1 MQIKIFSAKDAL
13 LAEGVLDNSFTIE
26 PSVLRKAGGTFTA
39 RLSVPIR
46 DIAGYFHPG
55 TTNGPVAKLDWSIAF
70 DGHSSRNFPA
80 LCFFSQSGENRFTI
94 FFDDLVDDFT
104 CSAKMNQATASYDIE
119 WTFAVPPRP
128 SAVTMY
134 LDTRGGHWTRAFARV
149 MRALRPNGLPKFP
162 KDAFKPVYCTWY
174 AAHAWL
180 TNDFLDENARL
191 AAELGCGTFIVDD
204 GWCYDELK
212 RVTPETIGPWYDDIG
227 DWELSTKKLPDFR
240 SHVRKAQALGL
251 RYLLWVAPYFCF
263 KNSRF
268 YQSLPPAKRDIACSY
283 GTFVYDV
290 TDKRLNRSV
299 LGRMR
304 RIVRD
309 LGLDGL
315 KVDFLDIIQGNPDK
329 PIGRHSAEFI
339 RKLAEAIR
347 EEAGPD
353 ALIEFRQ
360 RYATPQMLDY
370 ATQFRA
376 GDAPFDYLVNLARL
390 AAIRVLLGAGV
401 PIHADPLYWAK
412 DEGDVT
418 VARHMIASLSAVP
431 MLSMDL
437 RELPEAHRRIV
448 AHYLEFYRAHL
459 DVFSKGRWEMR
470 FAGSQPTWM
479 SVTRGKT
486 RIVILVDAFHLDEAI
501 DGFTGNCH
509 LLNLSDRPVQCREAF
524 NACGEAVANGFIP
537 CGGRGLS
544 SASLLRGRVPSLS
557 R

>member
-1 MQIKIFSAKDAL
+1 MTIKIFSDKDIVL
-13 LAEGVLDNSFTIE
+13 GEGSLDKPFVVQAST
-26 PSVLRKAGGTFTA
+26 LRRAGGKFTA
-39 RLSVPIR
+39 RFSVPIR
-46 DIAGYFHPG
+46 DIAGYFHPA
-55 TTNGPVAKLDWSIAF
+55 TTNGPVAKLEWNISF
-70 DGHSSRNFPA
+70 DGHASRNFPA

-104 CSAKMNQATASYDIE
+104 CNARMNQAAATYDIE
-119 WTFAVPPRP
+119 WTFARPTVRGNVPAP
-128 SAVTMY
+128 VTAY
-134 LDTRGGHWTRAFARV
+134 LDTRGGHWTRAFARA
-149 MRALRPNGLPKFP
+149 MRVLRPNGLPKFP
-162 KDAFKPVYCTWY
+162 KDAWKPVYCTWY

-180 TNDFLDENARL
+180 TNDFLDENARI

-227 DWELSTKKLPDFR
+227 DWEPSEKKLPDFR
-240 SHVRKAQALGL
+240 AHVRKAQALGL

-263 KNSRF
+263 KNSHF
-268 YQSLPPAKRDIACSY
+268 YKSLPPGKRDIPCSY
-283 GTFVYDV
+283 GTFVYDIA
-290 TDKRLNRSV
+290 DNRLNRSV

-304 RIVRD
+304 RLVRD

-315 KVDFLDIIQGNPDK
+315 KVDFLDIIPGNPGK
-329 PIGRHSAEFI
+329 PMGRHSAEFI
-339 RKLAEAIR
+339 RQLAEVVR
-347 EEAGPD
+347 DEAGPD

-376 GDAPFDYLVNLARL
+376 GDAPFDYLVNLSRL
-390 AAIRVLLGAGV
+390 AAIRVLLGDGV

-418 VARHMIASLSAVP
+418 VARHMIASLAAVP

-437 RELPEAHRRIV
+437 RELTDAHRRVV
-448 AHYLEFYRAHL
+448 ANYLGFYREHL

-470 FAGSQPTWM
+470 FTGSMPSWL

-486 RIVILVDAFHLDEAI
+486 RVVIVVDAFHLDEAVA
-501 DGFTGNCH
+501 GFGGVCH
-509 LLNLSDRPVQCREAF
+509 VLNLSDRPIQCREAF
-524 NACGEAVANGFIP
+524 NPRGEAIDGGLVP
-537 CGGRGLS
+537 CGGRGVVLP
-544 SASLLRGRVPSLS
+544 GR
-557 R
+557 

>member
-1 MQIKIFSAKDAL
+1 MIIKIFSDQNTVLCEGAL
-13 LAEGVLDNSFTIE
+13 DRPFVVQS
-26 PSVLRKAGGTFTA
+26 SVLRRAGGKFTA
-39 RLSVPIR
+39 RFSVPIR
-46 DIAGYFHPG
+46 DIAGYFHPAS
-55 TTNGPVAKLDWSIAF
+55 TNGPVTKLDWTVWF
-70 DGHSSRNFPA
+70 DGHASRNFPA
-80 LCFFSQSGENRFTI
+80 LCFYSQSGENRFTI

-104 CSAKMNQATASYDIE
+104 CSARMNQAAASYDIE
-119 WTFAVPPRP
+119 WTFAVRP
-128 SAVTMY
+128 FRGNVPTPVTVY

-149 MRALRPNGLPKFP
+149 LRALRPKGLPAFP

-376 GDAPFDYLVNLARL
+376 GDAPFDYLVNLSRL
-390 AAIRVLLGAGV
+390 AAIRVLLGDGV

-437 RELPEAHRRIV
+437 RELSEAHRRVIS
-448 AHYLEFYRAHL
+448 HYLGFYRENL
-459 DVFSKGRWEMR
+459 DIFSKGRWEMR
-470 FAGSQPTWM
+470 FTGSMPSWM

-501 DGFTGNCH
+501 GGFTGNCH
-509 LLNLSDRPVQCREAF
+509 LLNLSDRPVPCREAF
-524 NACGEAVANGFIP
+524 NARGEAVAGGLIP
-537 CGGRGLS
+537 CGGRGI
-544 SASLLRGRVPSLS
+544 AG
-557 R
+557 